1 MTEIIKALAYPTDI
15 LPADDALFGLVLD
28 AVDSEHTKRAY
39 KRALADFVLWYRT
52 AGRPELNKALVQAY
66 KVDLEK
72 GLAYDAAATARSG
85 DLVHLA
91 PQRPASVN
99 LRLSAI
105 RKMAL
110 EAGDNGLISATIAG
124 GIKNVKGARQEGTR
138 SGNWLTRE
146 QAQDLLNA
154 PDLTTLK
161 GHRDRAIFAIFL
173 GCGLRREEAANLT
186 FEHIQQR
193 DGRWAIVDIVG
204 KRAKVR
210 TIPMPVWAKLAVDS
224 WAIELGMALGGLAE
238 NRGRVF
244 RPVNRGDRLAGDSM
258 TAQALRDIVTSY
270 AEALGL
276 GNIAPHDLRRT
287 FAKLARRGGADLEQI
302 QLSLGHASVTTTA
315 RYVGTKQDFQ
325 DAPAD
330 RLGLKLAT
338 G

>member
-15 LPADDALFGLVLD
+15 LPADDDALFALVLD
-28 AVDSEHTKRAY
+28 GVDSEHTRRAY
-39 KRALADFVLWYRT
+39 RRALADFVLWYRT
-52 AGRPELNKALVQAY
+52 AGRPDLSKAIVQAY

-72 GLAYDAAATARSG
+72 GRAYDAAATARTG
-85 DLVHLA
+85 DLVHLR
-91 PQRPASVN
+91 PQGAASVN

-105 RKMAL
+105 RKMAV
-110 EAGDNGLISATIAG
+110 EASDNGLLPATIAG
-124 GIKNVKGARQEGTR
+124 GIRNVKGARQEGTR

-161 GHRDRAIFAIFL
+161 GHRDRALLAVLL
-173 GCGLRREEAANLT
+173 GCGLRRDEASRLT

-204 KRAKVR
+204 KRSKVR
-210 TIPMPVWAKLAVDS
+210 TVPMPTWAKMAVDS

-238 NRGRVF
+238 NSGRVF
-244 RPVNRGDRLAGDSM
+244 RAVNRGDRLAGDAL
-258 TAQALRDIVTSY
+258 TPQAIRDIVVDY
-270 AEALGL
+270 AGRLGL

-315 RYVGTKQDFQ
+315 RYIGTRQDFQ

-330 RLGLKLAT
+330 RLGLRLD
-338 G
+338 